1 MLPKDGV
8 MYGSLNKQSGSSLL
22 IEDDAI
28 ILLMEYGSEDRT
40 FTSNPFIIESREN
53 CHD

>member
-1 MLPKDGV
+1 MLPKGV
-8 MYGSLNKQSGSSLL
+8 VMHGLLDKQSGSSLL

-28 ILLMEYGSEDRT
+28 ILLLEYGSEDRT

>member
-1 MLPKDGV
+1 MPPKDGV
-8 MYGSLNKQSGSSLL
+8 MYDLFNKQSESSLL

-40 FTSNPFIIESREN
+40 FTSNPFIIESWEN